1 MWRPVWRG
9 AVGRGETQY
18 GPGGVAIKV
27 DTPPS
32 ALASSLPLLVEET
45 GSTKGLTNN
54 KAGCLGAHTPLRLE
68 SGMQRT
74 RAATGQ
80 RRKKGCSGEAR
91 CSSSVWLF
99 SREGRPP

>member
-9 AVGRGETQY
+9 TVGRGETQY

-32 ALASSLPLLVEET
+32 ALASSLPLLVEEM
-45 GSTKGLTNN
+45 GSAKDRANS
-54 KAGCLGAHTPLRLE
+54 KAGCLGTQTPLCLE

-74 RAATGQ
+74 PAATGQ

-91 CSSSVWLF
+91 CSSPVWLF
-99 SREGRPP
+99 SREG